1 MVYLPWSSGFL
12 IVHLSKK
19 DGVRYG
25 WLSGRMGLGTG
36 AVWTTGDNRFINID
50 GQSDTLIVELGRN
63 FRQTKNFLYLIAF
76 CKKG

>member
-36 AVWTTGDNRFINID
+36 AVWTTGDNRFITID
-50 GQSDTLIVELGRN
+50 GQSDTINLRAMKEFLADKELG
-63 FRQTKNFLYLIAF
+63 L
-76 CKKG
+76 C

>member
-36 AVWTTGDNRFINID
+36 AVWTTGDNRFITID
-50 GQSDTLIVELGRN
+50 GQSDTITVELRRN
-63 FRQTKNFLYLIAF
+63 FQQTKILVYA
-76 CKKG
+76 KK

>member
-36 AVWTTGDNRFINID
+36 AVWTTGDNRFITID
-50 GQSDTLIVELGRN
+50 GQSDTINRRAKKEFPADKDLG
-63 FRQTKNFLYLIAF
+63 L
-76 CKKG
+76 C